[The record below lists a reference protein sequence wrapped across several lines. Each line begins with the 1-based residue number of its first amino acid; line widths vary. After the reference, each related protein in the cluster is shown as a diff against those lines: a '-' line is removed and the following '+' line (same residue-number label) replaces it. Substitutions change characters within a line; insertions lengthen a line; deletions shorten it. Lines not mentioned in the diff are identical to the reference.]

1 MEGNWK
7 QKDRALVAL
16 AVCATVALAGSSAK
30 AEDAAPDV
38 VVTAHHINPV
48 RDARTPWD
56 EVQNCMRD
64 PACAGAVEAI
74 AKEIGVPAGAVSVA
88 GVGPA
93 FTAKAEGEETRYAI
107 PALGGRKVCRV
118 QVRTTSVVPA
128 TGDRASLFSLSAIRS
143 GVAIYTWTPR
153 QGIGAGRS
161 WWDGM
166 VFVAHV
172 KDALAD
178 DYARSGR
185 CSVPE
190 APSAAYQC
198 RGSSGVNHGLAACGA
213 KDL

>member
-1 MEGNWK
+1 MSAFSETSREHDQHARPSTVNGLPTLTPHLDD
-7 QKDRALVAL
+7 QSTTYDADRR
-16 AVCATVALAGSSAK
+16 S
-30 AEDAAPDV
+30 DP
-38 VVTAHHINPV
+38 
-48 RDARTPWD
+48 TP
-56 EVQNCMRD
+56 NNT
-64 PACAGAVEAI
+64 
-74 AKEIGVPAGAVSVA
+74 VSVA
-88 GVGPA
+88 GAGPA

-153 QGIGAGRS
+153 QGIGAGRT

-178 DYARSGR
+178 EYARSGR